1 MQKYGKHPKTAKRRS
16 ELDQIR
22 RIIQRIYLQICL
34 QPFVNKLQLD
44 SNIVQ
49 RKNYVYKGGY
59 TKCLISEKIKSSV
72 IIVM

>member
-16 ELDQIR
+16 ELDQIKR
-22 RIIQRIYLQICL
+22 LYREIYLQICL

-49 RKNYVYKGGY
+49 RINYVYKGGY
-59 TKCLISEKIKSSV
+59 MKRLISEKIKSSASIV
-72 IIVM
+72 I